1 MEITLETIL
10 QWLIP
15 VSFVLCGFLL
25 GLIIEW
31 MIIKTIQKLAKGTTW
46 KWDDVLAKAFSH
58 AFIYWSIL
66 AGCFSAILYSP
77 IDPEIEKFIFKLLT
91 ALATLVGIIVAA
103 RIARGLVQ
111 LATTEYGGPLPGGS
125 LLPNTARILIVVIGV
140 IFILPDLGIE
150 ITPAIGALG
159 IGGLAAALAF
169 RDTLENLFAGFQ
181 MLATSKVRPGNFIE
195 LSSGEIGYVTDIN
208 WRETTIRDFSNN
220 LVIIPNA
227 KVSQSVVTNYN
238 LPMEDIYVELTCG
251 VGYDSD
257 LDKVE
262 DVVKE
267 EGRRIYRE
275 VYDEDLEN
283 DPSFF
288 YLGFGDSAIEF
299 KTKILV
305 KQFGDR
311 MKVQHP
317 LIKALHKR
325 FKKEGIVI
333 PFPMR
338 TVQIENNSGEQ
349 GKE

>member
-1 MEITLETIL
+1 MELTLEQII

-15 VSFVLCGFLL
+15 ALFVIGGFLA
-25 GLIIEW
+25 GLIFEW
-31 MIIKTIQKLAKGTTW
+31 VIIKTIKRLAKGTAW
-46 KWDDVLAKAFSH
+46 KWDDVLVKAFSH
-58 AFIYWSIL
+58 AFIYWFIL
-66 AGCFSAILYSP
+66 IGCFFAILYTP
-77 IDPEIEKFIFKLLT
+77 TDPEIEIFIFKVLT

-103 RIARGLVQ
+103 RIAHGLVQ
-111 LATTEYGGPLPGGS
+111 IATTEYGGPLPGGS
-125 LLPNTARILIVVIGV
+125 LLPNTARILIIVIGV

-181 MLATSKVRPGNFIE
+181 MLATSKVRPGNFIQ

-227 KVSQSVVTNYN
+227 KVSQSIVTNYN

-257 LDKVE
+257 LERVE
-262 DVVKE
+262 EVVKE
-267 EGRRIYRE
+267 EGRRVYRE
-275 VYDEDLEN
+275 VYDEELET

-325 FKKEGIVI
+325 FKEEGIVI

-338 TVQIENNSGEQ
+338 TVQIENSSG
-349 GKE
+349 GSGSK